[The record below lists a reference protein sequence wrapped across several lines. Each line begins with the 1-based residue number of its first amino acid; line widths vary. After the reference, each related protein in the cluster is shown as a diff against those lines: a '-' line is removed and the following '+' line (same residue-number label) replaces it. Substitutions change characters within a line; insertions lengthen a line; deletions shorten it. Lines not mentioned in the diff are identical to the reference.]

1 MLKTGGL
8 NIESTKMVDPKR
20 IEILFLLCAIAY
32 LICVK
37 IGLHRHQK
45 VKAIRKKAKYKCRE
59 YSYFR
64 WGIDWLK
71 ELIIQG
77 ADIIKRLACQILP
90 AMQL

>member
-1 MLKTGGL
+1 MSENMALEQFRINMMQGGGGGGMETGGASGSSFMEF
-8 NIESTKMVDPKR
+8 NG
-20 IEILFLLCAIAY
+20 FLSEL
-32 LICVK
+32 
-37 IGLHRHQK
+37 RPPSPENMQ
-45 VKAIRKKAKYKCRE
+45 
-59 YSYFR
+59 FR

>member
-1 MLKTGGL
+1 MG
-8 NIESTKMVDPKR
+8 
-20 IEILFLLCAIAY
+20 AY
-32 LICVK
+32 
-37 IGLHRHQK
+37 RRQK
-45 VKAIRKKAKYKCRE
+45 VKAIRKKIQYKCHE

-77 ADIIKRLACQILP
+77 ADIIKRLARQILP